1 MAMSKGQIEAEISKA
16 IVEFEKEYMGRG
28 PDETKT
34 YFLDDIIV
42 VRLQRVLTPAEKHL
56 AGADEST
63 RGRQLVKQVRTELL
77 EKARPLLDKTI
88 LDITGRQIISLHT
101 DISTVTGER
110 IIVFTLAEPV
120 K

>member
-34 YFLDDIIV
+34 YFLEDIIV

-56 AGADEST
+56 AGADKSS

-88 LDITGRQIISLHT
+88 LDITGRQIVSLHT
-101 DISTVTGER
+101 DISTNTGER
-110 IIVFTLAEPV
+110 IIVFTLAETA